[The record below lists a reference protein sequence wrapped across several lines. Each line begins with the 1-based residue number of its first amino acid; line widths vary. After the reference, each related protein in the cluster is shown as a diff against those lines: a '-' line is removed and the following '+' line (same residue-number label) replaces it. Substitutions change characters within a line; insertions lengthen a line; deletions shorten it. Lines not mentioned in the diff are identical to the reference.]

1 MQSILDFFEGL
12 PERRWLLAGVI
23 VAGSFVAAW
32 LADQVILRVLLRWA
46 RRTAWKIDDDLLTIL
61 HHPVI
66 RSVVLVGLGL
76 AAGRLQLADGAAVAT
91 ARTLWTLGILLWT
104 VFAFRLCRILLLSAS
119 GQAERYRLIETR
131 TFPLFDNLAKV
142 LIVAVVSYVLILTWD
157 VDATGWIASAGI
169 IGIAVG
175 FAAKDTLSNLF
186 AGVLILADA
195 PYRVGDFIVLDG
207 GQRGQVVHI
216 GLRSTRI
223 RTRDDVEITVPNA
236 LVGSGMV
243 TNESSTRTRCTP
255 TRIGVSVGVA
265 YGSDVDRVREVLL
278 GVAGQ
283 NQDIC
288 VDPEPRVRFRA
299 FGESGL
305 DFQLLCWIPDPAL
318 KGSALDALNTAVYK
332 RFGKEGIEIPYP
344 KRDIYLHGMP
354 AGPAAAGSPEGG
366 TDPS

>member
-12 PERRWLLAGVI
+12 PEHRWLLAGVI

-305 DFQLLCWIPDPAL
+305 DFQLLCWIPDPVL

-354 AGPAAAGSPEGG
+354 AGPAAAGSPESG